1 VQNPLSVVWFENGRV
16 VQNDARRRRQWFKAS
31 QIDDPVLRM
40 QGLLRGRLQPHA
52 AFTTAV
58 SFARQGK

>member
-1 VQNPLSVVWFENGRV
+1 
-16 VQNDARRRRQWFKAS
+16 
-31 QIDDPVLRM
+31 VLRM
-40 QGLLRGRLQPHA
+40 QALLRGRLQEHA

>member
-1 VQNPLSVVWFENGRV
+1 
-16 VQNDARRRRQWFKAS
+16 
-31 QIDDPVLRM
+31 M